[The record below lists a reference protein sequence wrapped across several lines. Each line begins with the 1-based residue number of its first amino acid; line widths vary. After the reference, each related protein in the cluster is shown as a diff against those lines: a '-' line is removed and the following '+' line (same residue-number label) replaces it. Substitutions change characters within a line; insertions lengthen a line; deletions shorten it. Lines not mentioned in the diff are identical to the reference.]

1 MKLVIQTQ
9 IKENYG
15 AHDWDGTGECPQH
28 WKMKGGST
36 YVVENINPPTAR
48 NIEMDGLSTLA
59 PLLEMLESKDE
70 CFEEYALGY
79 ELEQDDAAVCEH
91 WETPITLEQPADVE
105 AGMWRATK
113 TYINGEYGYMNKAIA
128 EKRESWL
135 LGYPSS
141 LLVTWVMSNGEMG
154 IGVDWLTQQL
164 EEIAA

>member
-1 MKLVIQTQ
+1 
-9 IKENYG
+9 
-15 AHDWDGTGECPQH
+15 
-28 WKMKGGST
+28 
-36 YVVENINPPTAR
+36 
-48 NIEMDGLSTLA
+48 
-59 PLLEMLESKDE
+59 
-70 CFEEYALGY
+70 
-79 ELEQDDAAVCEH
+79 
-91 WETPITLEQPADVE
+91 
-105 AGMWRATK
+105 MWRATK